1 MGFIDLSGQQIYDW
15 YVENYAGNRLWNC
28 RCSCGTTRQV
38 RGELLRS
45 GRSKSCG
52 HTKDPNYLINKH
64 IGQWEVLKYNGN
76 STFQCRC
83 SCGAIKDIRRDHLL
97 DGTST
102 SCGHKQGIYICTVDK
117 EQFKTQVQQVIK
129 KHNRKLTLHELSNE
143 LGLAYST
150 TVRLVRQYD
159 CTSYIDL
166 SKNQSIFEQQV
177 LDYITT
183 ITKSKY
189 VLHDRNILQG
199 QELDVY
205 FPIEHIAIECN
216 GSYWH
221 CDLNKSSDYHQ
232 KKTLLCR
239 KAGIRLIHIFDY
251 EWYNNED
258 KIKNLLATVFGN
270 NTIVYAR
277 NTTVKYI
284 TNVTESKNF
293 LAANH
298 LQEYVPAQHSIG
310 LYFNDELIE
319 IMTFGTPRFSTD
331 SNFELLRLCTKQGY
345 TVIGGASKLF
355 KFATNYLKGS
365 IVTYCD
371 LSKFDGKVYEQLGM
385 TLCNITAPNYVYV
398 DLATLE
404 TLSRYSCQ
412 KQKLLKK
419 NYGTADM
426 TEGEIMAQLGYV
438 RLYNSG
444 NACYKYN
451 T

>member
-15 YVENYAGNRLWNC
+15 HVIDYAGDRFWNC
-28 RCSCGTTRQV
+28 RCICGKVKKV

-64 IGQWEVLKYNGN
+64 IGQWEVLSYNGN
-76 STFQCRC
+76 GTFQCRC
-83 SCGAIKDIRRDHLL
+83 SCNAIKTVRRDHLL

-102 SCGHKQGIYICTVDK
+102 SCGHKQGIFACTVDK
-117 EQFKTQVQQVIK
+117 EQFMKQIQQAIKTY
-129 KHNRKLTLHELSNE
+129 NRKLTLHELSNE
-143 LGLAYST
+143 LGIAYST
-150 TVRLVRQYD
+150 IARLVRQYD
-159 CTSYIDL
+159 CASYVDL
-166 SKNQSIFEQQV
+166 SKNQSIFEQQI
-177 LDYITT
+177 LNYITT
-183 ITKSKY
+183 LTKSKY

-199 QELDVY
+199 QEIDIY
-205 FPIEHIAIECN
+205 FPEERIGIECN

-221 CDLNKSSDYHQ
+221 CDINKPSDYHQ

-239 KAGIRLIHIFDY
+239 KAGVRLIHIFDF
-251 EWYNNED
+251 EWYNSED
-258 KIKNLLATVFGN
+258 KIKNLLSTVFGN
-270 NTIVYAR
+270 NTVVYAR
-277 NTTVKYI
+277 NTIVKYI
-284 TNVTESKNF
+284 TNVSESKNF
-293 LAANH
+293 LLANH

-310 LYFNDELIE
+310 LYLNNELIE
-319 IMTFGTPRFSTD
+319 VMAFGTPRFSTD
-331 SNFELLRLCTKQGY
+331 CDFELLRLCTKQGY

-355 KFATNYLKGS
+355 KFATSYLKGS

-385 TLCNITAPNYVYV
+385 TLYSITTPNYVYV

-404 TLSRYSCQ
+404 ILSRYSCQ
-412 KQKLLKK
+412 KQKLLNKG
-419 NYGTADM
+419 YGTADM
-426 TEGEIMAQLGYV
+426 TEGEIMAQLGYA